1 MRSDDYTLD
10 HTKASSSGATDS
22 APGAGASS
30 VSSSSLPAASSSAA
44 MTMPTPEAEEAIL
57 QSALEVIAQ
66 PLPLLRSGTL
76 DDRALAF
83 KSKVIPGS
91 TAGKHLRHVHSH
103 FEILVDAMPDAEQ
116 LDAEGSPTSAAS
128 TRAGPHARGSSG
140 GDDGLPVVDYDR
152 RSRDLKMESSN
163 SVAIAEYEGLM
174 ERLRQKLAHTKG
186 RLFDRE
192 LKVRATTPVVQ
203 EFRTTFGRE
212 IWFLALHA
220 IHHYALLRICM
231 HEQGITLQSTD
242 SASSP
247 SSSKHG
253 VDASQFG
260 VAPSTLAQRTW
271 KQELEK
277 SRL

>member
-1 MRSDDYTLD
+1 MPSDYTLD
-10 HTKASSSGATDS
+10 HTKASSSKPEDGSPAISPSPLPPT
-22 APGAGASS
+22 
-30 VSSSSLPAASSSAA
+30 SSLAA
-44 MTMPTPEAEEAIL
+44 MPASEAEQAIL
-57 QSALEVIAQ
+57 ESALEVISQ

-76 DDRALAF
+76 TDKALAF

-91 TAGKHLRHVHSH
+91 SAGKHLRHVHSH
-103 FEILVDAMPDAEQ
+103 FEMLVDVMPDLEQ
-116 LDAEGSPTSAAS
+116 LLAS
-128 TRAGPHARGSSG
+128 KADHGGREAQGRSGSSG
-140 GDDGLPVVDYDR
+140 SHVESGSGDGDLPVVDYDR
-152 RSRDLKMESSN
+152 RSRNLEMESS
-163 SVAIAEYEGLM
+163 SKVAISQYETLM
-174 ERLRQKLAHTKG
+174 GRLRQKLGGSNG
-186 RLFDRE
+186 RLFDAE

-231 HEQGITLQSTD
+231 HEQGIVLQSAAEST
-242 SASSP
+242 
-247 SSSKHG
+247 SSKYG

>member
-1 MRSDDYTLD
+1 MPSDYTLD
-10 HTKASSSGATDS
+10 HTKASSSSEPQDGNT
-22 APGAGASS
+22 
-30 VSSSSLPAASSSAA
+30 ASSSTSALRTSPSV
-44 MTMPTPEAEEAIL
+44 MTMPAPEAEQAIL
-57 QSALEVIAQ
+57 ESALEVIAQ

-76 DDRALAF
+76 GDDALAF

-103 FEILVDAMPDAEQ
+103 FEILIDAMPDPAQ
-116 LDAEGSPTSAAS
+116 LDSEQRQQSGTRNQATTSEE
-128 TRAGPHARGSSG
+128 
-140 GDDGLPVVDYDR
+140 DDLLPVVDYDR

-163 SVAIAEYEGLM
+163 SVAIAEYLGLM
-174 ERLRQKLAHTKG
+174 ERFRRKMAGSGG

-220 IHHYALLRICM
+220 IHHYALLRICL
-231 HEQGITLQSTD
+231 HEQGIALQP
-242 SASSP
+242 SASD
-247 SSSKHG
+247 SSTKHG
-253 VDASQFG
+253 VDPSQFG
-260 VAPSTLAQRTW
+260 VAPSTLAQRSW